1 MAEFLRLK
9 LMPLENKL
17 KAAQSSEYD
26 NQTIPIQYSTV
37 RYTGDFSWWDLFLS
51 FFFKIPPNPGDR
63 SWSHLPTNPPSPSQ
77 GSPSLRTAVEPHS
90 VPSCS

>member
-26 NQTIPIQYSTV
+26 NQTIPIQYGTQVTSHGGIFF
-37 RYTGDFSWWDLFLS
+37 YLF
-51 FFFKIPPNPGDR
+51 F
-63 SWSHLPTNPPSPSQ
+63 
-77 GSPSLRTAVEPHS
+77 
-90 VPSCS
+90 

>member
-51 FFFKIPPNPGDR
+51 FFLRSPQTQETDPGA
-63 SWSHLPTNPPSPSQ
+63 TSQ
-77 GSPSLRTAVEPHS
+77 QTLHHQVRGRHH
-90 VPSCS
+90 